1 MIRQGMADSSLFLQ
15 EIAARLVDERG
26 RALKKKVKSTRE
38 PGKGPACAV
47 ESRPSSPLKDELE
60 QGSLF

>member
-26 RALKKKVKSTRE
+26 RALKKKAKSTRE
-38 PGKGPACAV
+38 PGKGPAWAV
-47 ESRPSSPLKDELE
+47 ESRLPSPPDDGLE